1 MPFCYTPW
9 SNVDIG
15 SRGQIKPCCKF
26 RSESYNIDFKI
37 QEHTLSDYVDSEFL
51 NQIKQDF
58 ENNQWPVGCIRCR
71 IDEENNI
78 PSKRQLDYERWSEH
92 YDRYNKETDGFLTTN
107 IAFGN
112 TCNLKCITCDAT
124 ASSRWRKEYKELYNI
139 TVDHFKIEDNQKFI
153 DELFES
159 NLIHLEING
168 GEPFISEIDLQK
180 EYLTKLINKGISKDI
195 SIHYVTNATTFP
207 DKDWWKLWDNFKEI
221 DMQLSADGIQEKFEY
236 IRFPAKWKDFVQNA
250 HKYMVFEKWTSNL
263 RLSISH
269 TVSAYS
275 IFYLDEFYNWCIDVG
290 LPEPYL
296 GSVYNPAYM
305 RPTVWPDKEKIINKL
320 NQSNIKEVNNWSSL
334 ILSQD
339 DTEYFNEFCMRTRQH
354 DAYRNLN
361 FNEVFPEMK
370 IL

>member
-124 ASSRWRKEYKELYNI
+124 ASSRWRKEYKEL
-139 TVDHFKIEDNQKFI
+139 
-153 DELFES
+153 
-159 NLIHLEING
+159 
-168 GEPFISEIDLQK
+168 
-180 EYLTKLINKGISKDI
+180 
-195 SIHYVTNATTFP
+195 
-207 DKDWWKLWDNFKEI
+207 
-221 DMQLSADGIQEKFEY
+221 
-236 IRFPAKWKDFVQNA
+236 
-250 HKYMVFEKWTSNL
+250 
-263 RLSISH
+263 
-269 TVSAYS
+269 
-275 IFYLDEFYNWCIDVG
+275 
-290 LPEPYL
+290 
-296 GSVYNPAYM
+296 
-305 RPTVWPDKEKIINKL
+305 
-320 NQSNIKEVNNWSSL
+320 
-334 ILSQD
+334 
-339 DTEYFNEFCMRTRQH
+339 
-354 DAYRNLN
+354 
-361 FNEVFPEMK
+361 
-370 IL
+370 